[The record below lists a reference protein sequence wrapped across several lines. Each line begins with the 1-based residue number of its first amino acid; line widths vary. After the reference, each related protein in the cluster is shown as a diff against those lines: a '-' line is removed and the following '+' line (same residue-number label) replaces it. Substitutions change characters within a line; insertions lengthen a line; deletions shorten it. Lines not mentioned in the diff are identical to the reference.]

1 MPIEKFTHQLLE
13 YYASLQLQAIKLTK
27 DTELSH
33 DILQETMY
41 KAFKNKAQFKPG
53 SNLQAWLYI
62 IMRNVFMDHVR
73 SNQKRIKIIT
83 DRTIDLLPVID
94 DSMDTTGSIC
104 YKEIMAAVIALPAI
118 YQQPFLLYF
127 NGYSYEEIACI
138 TNRNMNTVKGH
149 IHLARRLLKAVIRR
163 Y

>member
-1 MPIEKFTHQLLE
+1 MPIEKFTQQILE
-13 YYASLQLQAIKLTK
+13 SYALLQLQAIKLTK
-27 DTELSH
+27 DPELSH

-62 IMRNVFMDHVR
+62 IMRNVFMDYVR
-73 SNQKRIKIIT
+73 SNQKRNKIISEHS
-83 DRTIDLLPVID
+83 IDLLPVID

-118 YQQPFLLYF
+118 YQQPLLLYF
-127 NGYSYEEIACI
+127 NGYSYQEIACI
-138 TNRNMNTVKGH
+138 TKRNMNTVKGH
-149 IHLARRLLKAVIRR
+149 IHLARRLLKATVSR
-163 Y
+163 